1 MSPPLPLTAHF
12 IGRPDVDFDQTE
24 VRPLRRQKD
33 LPTFYYHAHFL
44 EMLDFV
50 VERYEH
56 VLADRHRRIVRE
68 FRQLTPDEQ
77 RLYVRLVN
85 RKGQIFDVGKL
96 NYPEL
101 GDLRPLLAALRAKGW
116 LVSPRSEHYESM
128 LRFLTRT
135 DILETVMAIK
145 SGVSRSLKKA
155 EAVDFA
161 RRHVPAEAFLPR
173 IPGDRIVVQGHCREV
188 RFLLYLYF
196 GRLQDG
202 LSQFTMRDLGLVRV
216 NDSSGSYEPRFAERA
231 EAEAQFEIAEVSRA
245 ADRATDAELRELAG
259 RVADWSEPDFAG
271 VAKARDALCH
281 HLGRRL
287 ERAGHRSL
295 ALDVYRAGESTA
307 CSERVVRLLLGTD
320 RKSEARA
327 FLERCIAEPRNDEER
342 LFAEDLYARRFDKK
356 RTSTATD
363 RLRAAEQI
371 DLDESQMGAPERA
384 AAAWFEARGQVAF
397 RVENSLWRSLFG
409 LLFWD
414 ELTAPADGGASSPF
428 DFLPQSLV
436 DGSFRDR
443 NRVAVEGAYA
453 AIAEPGALKRRLL
466 KVGTLHYGKPNGV
479 FRWRQQT
486 LDALFALAD
495 HGDAD
500 GIQSMLD
507 RFIDAYLDSRYGYPD
522 LMLIDA
528 LGIRFVEI
536 KAEGDALR
544 RNQLLR
550 IEQLRAAGFRADVVR
565 VRWILDPDQD
575 YVVVDVET
583 TGGRG
588 KQHRVTEIGAVRVRN
603 GRLLEKYST
612 LLNPERS
619 IPPNI
624 SRLTGITPEMVMDAP
639 YFADIADEFERFLGD
654 AIFVAHNVEFD
665 YGFIAREFARQG
677 RSFRMPKLCTCA
689 SMRRLYPGRK
699 SYSLDNLCRDFGIAL
714 DNHHRALC
722 DAEAAAELLLLVNE
736 RRGESLAND

>member
-1 MSPPLPLTAHF
+1 M
-12 IGRPDVDFDQTE
+12 DFDQADL
-24 VRPLRRQKD
+24 RPPRRQKD
-33 LPTFYYHAHFL
+33 LPTFYYHEHFL
-44 EMLDFV
+44 EMLEFV

-56 VLADRHRRIVRE
+56 VLAERHRQVVRD
-68 FRQLTPDEQ
+68 FRRLTLDEQ

-85 RKGQIFDVGKL
+85 RKGQVFDAAKL
-96 NYPEL
+96 RYPEL
-101 GDLRPLLAALRAKGW
+101 GEMRPLLAALRAKGW
-116 LVSPRSEHYESM
+116 LVSPRPEHYDAV
-128 LRFLTRT
+128 LRFLTRA
-135 DILETVMAIK
+135 DILDTVTMLM

-161 RRHVPAEAFLPR
+161 RRHVPADAFLER
-173 IPGDRIVVQGHCREV
+173 IPANRIVVQGHCREV

-231 EAEAQFEIAEVSRA
+231 EAEAQFEIAELLRA
-245 ADRATDAELRELAG
+245 ADRATGAELREMAG
-259 RVADWSEPDFAG
+259 RVAALGEPDFAS
-271 VAKARDALCH
+271 VAAARDALCLR
-281 HLGRRL
+281 LGRRL
-287 ERAGHRSL
+287 ERADHRTL

-307 CSERVVRLLLGTD
+307 CNERVVRLLLSAD

-327 FLERCIAEPRNDEER
+327 FLERCINEPRNDEER
-342 LFAEDLYARRFDKK
+342 LFAEDLYARKFDKK
-356 RTSTATD
+356 RTSIATD
-363 RLRAAEQI
+363 QLRAADRI
-371 DLDESQMGAPERA
+371 DLDESQMGTPERA
-384 AAAWFEARGQVAF
+384 AAAWYEARGHSAY

-414 ELTAPADGGASSPF
+414 EVTSTGEGGSSSPF
-428 DFLPQSLV
+428 DFLPKSLV
-436 DGSFRDR
+436 DGSFRER
-443 NRVAVEGAYA
+443 NPAAVTAAYD

-466 KVGTLHYGKPNGV
+466 KAGTLHYGRPNGV

-495 HGDAD
+495 HGEAPA
-500 GIQSMLD
+500 IRVMLD
-507 RFIDAYLDSRYGYPD
+507 RFIDNYLDSRYGYPD
-522 LMLIDA
+522 LMLVDTS
-528 LGIRFVEI
+528 GVRFVEI

-550 IEQLRAAGFRADVVR
+550 LEQLRAAGFRADVVR
-565 VRWILDPDQD
+565 VRWVLDPEQD

-588 KQHRVTEIGAVRVRN
+588 QHHRVTEIGAVRVRN
-603 GRLLEKYST
+603 GRTVEEFST
-612 LLNPERS
+612 LLNPQRS

-624 SRLTGITPEMVMDAP
+624 TRLTGITPEMVMGAP
-639 YFADIADEFERFLGD
+639 YFADIADELERFLGD

-665 YGFIAREFARQG
+665 YGFIAREFRRLG

-722 DAEAAAELLLLVNE
+722 DAQAAAELLVLINE